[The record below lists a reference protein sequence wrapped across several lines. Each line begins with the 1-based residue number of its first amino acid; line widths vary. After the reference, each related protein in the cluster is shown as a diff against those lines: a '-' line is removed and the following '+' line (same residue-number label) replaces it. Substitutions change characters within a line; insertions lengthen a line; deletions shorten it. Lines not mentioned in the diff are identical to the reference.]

1 MNNIITFGEN
11 HTNKNE
17 ISEIR
22 NKILEI
28 KPDIILHELDWEDRD
43 FYKSNIPG
51 VKILPLEP
59 SNKKKITIIHHLTHC
74 QLNYNF

>member
-59 SNKKKITIIHHLTHC
+59 SNKKKLRLSII
-74 QLNYNF
+74 